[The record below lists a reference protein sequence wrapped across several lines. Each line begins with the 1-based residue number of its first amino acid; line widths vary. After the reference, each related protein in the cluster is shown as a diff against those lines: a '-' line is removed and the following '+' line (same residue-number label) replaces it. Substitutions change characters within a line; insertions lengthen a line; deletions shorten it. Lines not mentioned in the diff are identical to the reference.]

1 MKQVKFVD
9 IADIELE
16 MVVDQDKKI
25 KFSLRDRELGKS
37 IEFLVEKHE
46 VEELIYELIRLKK
59 QL

>member
-9 IADIELE
+9 VDDIELE
-16 MVVDQDKKI
+16 MVVNQDKKI

-37 IEFLVEKHE
+37 IEFLVEKYE